1 MVIEIA
7 RIQVKPGTEE
17 QFKTAVRAGLEV
29 LRRQPVHHRS
39 WIAQGVEQP
48 DVFTLYVEWNSIE
61 EKMAFRNGPEFP
73 EWRKHI
79 TEFLA
84 EPPQAQHWSLVE
96 T

>member
-17 QFKTAVRAGLEV
+17 QFKSAVRDGLEV

-48 DVFTLYVEWNSIE
+48 DVFTLYVEWNSLE

-84 EPPQAQHWSLVE
+84 EPPQAQHWNLVE